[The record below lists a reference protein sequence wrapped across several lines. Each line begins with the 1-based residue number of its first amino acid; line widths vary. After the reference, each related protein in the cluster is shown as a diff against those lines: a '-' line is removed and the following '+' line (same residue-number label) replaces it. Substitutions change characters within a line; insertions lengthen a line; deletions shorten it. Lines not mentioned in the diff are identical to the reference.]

1 MTFPNGLKRICDIC
15 YYMTFAT
22 LIASFLGSENLI
34 ITLPVFASVA
44 FLSAFLAPRGRIK
57 YISLIP
63 LFLIFLIV
71 QSTVINLIV
80 FIPTVFY
87 MMWAM
92 PKKDEST
99 AGFNYEAIFNG
110 FLKAFGTILVIRF
123 GLLGIFEMQF
133 PTDTMLF
140 ATAFLILA
148 IIFTRMIRHDENILN
163 ETRFKLINLISVV
176 GVILGIVVVTS
187 RTFLEIATTIYLFIA
202 PYLIYLLMPIMY
214 LIAII
219 FEDFE
224 PKKDPA
230 AMMLRP
236 MEFFQ
241 ELAAYLN
248 EESDP
253 SEVVGYILVF
263 IVSAIV
269 IIVVLYILYKLIKA
283 LLTKI
288 LGTQDDDIEDEI
300 IPLDDKKKR
309 RLRRYRENQIR
320 ELYRNFLILT
330 RKNEIDTS
338 VHLTSKEI
346 ENQVVSKFK
355 TDTSGELRDEYI
367 KIRYKEDKFTKADV
381 KRVKELY
388 KNVKEEIE
396 SFS

>member
-1 MTFPNGLKRICDIC
+1 
-15 YYMTFAT
+15 
-22 LIASFLGSENLI
+22 
-34 ITLPVFASVA
+34 
-44 FLSAFLAPRGRIK
+44 
-57 YISLIP
+57 
-63 LFLIFLIV
+63 
-71 QSTVINLIV
+71 
-80 FIPTVFY
+80 
-87 MMWAM
+87 
-92 PKKDEST
+92 
-99 AGFNYEAIFNG
+99 
-110 FLKAFGTILVIRF
+110 
-123 GLLGIFEMQF
+123 
-133 PTDTMLF
+133 
-140 ATAFLILA
+140 
-148 IIFTRMIRHDENILN
+148 
-163 ETRFKLINLISVV
+163 
-176 GVILGIVVVTS
+176 
-187 RTFLEIATTIYLFIA
+187 
-202 PYLIYLLMPIMY
+202 MPIMY

-224 PKKDPA
+224 PKNDPA

-241 ELAAYLN
+241 ELAVYLN

-288 LGTQDDDIEDEI
+288 LGTQDGDIEDEI
-300 IPLDDKKKR
+300 IRLDDNDKKKR

-367 KIRYKEDKFTKADV
+367 KIRYKEDEFTKADV
-381 KRVKELY
+381 KRMKELY